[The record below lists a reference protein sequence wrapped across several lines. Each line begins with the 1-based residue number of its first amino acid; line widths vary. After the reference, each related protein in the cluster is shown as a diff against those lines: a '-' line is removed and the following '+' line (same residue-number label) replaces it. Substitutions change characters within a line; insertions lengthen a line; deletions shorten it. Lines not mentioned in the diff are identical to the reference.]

1 MEGRGSPSFV
11 HFTLLINRQ
20 VVANGNRVP
29 SPNLKCMHTAGSAL
43 YNMLLWSFF
52 CNKVTHAIQVRE
64 GTRMY
69 TRVKASLGERSK
81 TLREERN
88 FISNAQSSGQRRG
101 IRVKTV
107 TACWPRGR
115 Q

>member
-11 HFTLLINRQ
+11 RFTLLINRQ

-52 CNKVTHAIQVRE
+52 CNKAPTPSRCTKAHACI
-64 GTRMY
+64 
-69 TRVKASLGERSK
+69 
-81 TLREERN
+81 
-88 FISNAQSSGQRRG
+88 RG
-101 IRVKTV
+101 
-107 TACWPRGR
+107 
-115 Q
+115 